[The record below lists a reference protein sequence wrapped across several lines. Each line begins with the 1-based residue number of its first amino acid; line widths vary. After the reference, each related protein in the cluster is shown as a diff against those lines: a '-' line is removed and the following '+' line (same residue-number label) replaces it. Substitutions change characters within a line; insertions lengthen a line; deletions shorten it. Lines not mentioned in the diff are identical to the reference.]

1 MFTVLSF
8 AELGSWDD
16 VKMNGRAALEEYDEF
31 LKELPDSKRVS
42 DLLEIV
48 NDKHRFFIFFYVRIY
63 TIVYLFAINRTSHLP
78 HRLLRTPL

>member
-42 DLLEIV
+42 DLLEIAY
-48 NDKHRFFIFFYVRIY
+48 DKPRYNCMLEEF
-63 TIVYLFAINRTSHLP
+63 T
-78 HRLLRTPL
+78 RLYICLLSIEQATYPTAS

>member
-42 DLLEIV
+42 DLLEIA
-48 NDKHRFFIFFYVRIY
+48 NDKQI
-63 TIVYLFAINRTSHLP
+63 
-78 HRLLRTPL
+78 

>member
-48 NDKHRFFIFFYVRIY
+48 NDKHRYKCMLEF
-63 TIVYLFAINRTSHLP
+63 T
-78 HRLLRTPL
+78 RLYICLLSIEQATYPTAS

>member
-42 DLLEIV
+42 DLLKIA
-48 NDKHRFFIFFYVRIY
+48 NDKHRYNCMLEF
-63 TIVYLFAINRTSHLP
+63 T
-78 HRLLRTPL
+78 RLYICLLSIEQATYPTAS

>member
-42 DLLEIV
+42 DLLEIA
-48 NDKHRFFIFFYVRIY
+48 NDIHRYNCMLEF
-63 TIVYLFAINRTSHLP
+63 T
-78 HRLLRTPL
+78 LLYFCLLSIEQATYPTAS

>member
-42 DLLEIV
+42 DLLEIA
-48 NDKHRFFIFFYVRIY
+48 NDKHRYNCMLEF
-63 TIVYLFAINRTSHLP
+63 T
-78 HRLLRTPL
+78 RLHICLLSIEQATYPTAS

>member
-31 LKELPDSKRVS
+31 LKELPDSKRVR
-42 DLLEIV
+42 DLLEIA
-48 NDKHRFFIFFYVRIY
+48 NDKHRYNCMLEF
-63 TIVYLFAINRTSHLP
+63 T
-78 HRLLRTPL
+78 RLYICFLSIEQATYPTAS

>member
-42 DLLEIV
+42 DLLEIA
-48 NDKHRFFIFFYVRIY
+48 NDKHRCNCMLEF
-63 TIVYLFAINRTSHLP
+63 T
-78 HRLLRTPL
+78 RLYICLLSIEQATYPTAS

>member
-31 LKELPDSKRVS
+31 LKELPDSKRV
-42 DLLEIV
+42 IV
-48 NDKHRFFIFFYVRIY
+48 ICWKLQMTNTDI
-63 TIVYLFAINRTSHLP
+63 IVC
-78 HRLLRTPL
+78 

>member
-42 DLLEIV
+42 DLLEIAK
-48 NDKHRFFIFFYVRIY
+48 DKHRYNCMLEF
-63 TIVYLFAINRTSHLP
+63 T
-78 HRLLRTPL
+78 RLYICLLSIEQATYPTAS

>member
-31 LKELPDSKRVS
+31 LNELPDSKRVC
-42 DLLEIV
+42 DLLKIA
-48 NDKHRFFIFFYVRIY
+48 NDKHRYNCM
-63 TIVYLFAINRTSHLP
+63 YLLTCMSVCYQ
-78 HRLLRTPL
+78 